1 MDFQHVVNVVVGGAV
16 AALGWF
22 ARTIFSAVKELERD
36 LSSHKVE
43 VAKTYATN
51 SDLSRI
57 DDKLDRILDKLNAKA
72 DR

>member
-1 MDFQHVVNVVVGGAV
+1 MDFQHVIDVILGAVV

-22 ARTIFSAVKELERD
+22 ARTIFAAVKELERD
-36 LSSHKVE
+36 LAGHKVE